1 MSTPGIEGR
10 LEAARAQIDRVTPEE
25 AWREVED
32 GAVVVDIR
40 PVSQRETTG
49 EPPEG
54 PGSVVID
61 RNVLEWRLDPT
72 SGASLPIASTD
83 LRVLVLCQQGYAS
96 SLAAQTLREV
106 GIHRAADVVGGFDA
120 WLEAGLPVRR
130 P

>member
-1 MSTPGIEGR
+1 MRTNTF
-10 LEAARAQIDRVTPEE
+10 L
-25 AWREVED
+25 
-32 GAVVVDIR
+32 
-40 PVSQRETTG
+40 
-49 EPPEG
+49 
-54 PGSVVID
+54 
-61 RNVLEWRLDPT
+61 LT